1 MRYLKLTKFHRLAS
15 RHLKIFDSVGT
26 RPLYFSPFNQVSYR
40 MREVGGGG
48 GVSDCQQGNCIIWLI
63 NCQLTVIEGRPSK
76 FYYETTKILL
86 LLLSYHRQ
94 CHNDKCLCKKT
105 LFLLKIFHIH
115 VLLLLNLQTMIY
127 NNYYHN
133 SLSNPG
139 TSLSEHHITG
149 FLKILSTSDSHNINR
164 ELYYYLYTINVSFLV
179 KGDWNK
185 MLVNPNCMS
194 WVL

>member
-1 MRYLKLTKFHRLAS
+1 MKGDLVNFIMKQPKFC
-15 RHLKIFDSVGT
+15 
-26 RPLYFSPFNQVSYR
+26 Y
-40 MREVGGGG
+40 
-48 GVSDCQQGNCIIWLI
+48 C
-63 NCQLTVIEGRPSK
+63 
-76 FYYETTKILL
+76 YYY
-86 LLLSYHRQ
+86 YHRQ

-127 NNYYHN
+127 KNYYHN
-133 SLSNPG
+133 SLCNPG